1 GRCSDEP
8 SDFAV
13 GGRCV
18 FALSCL
24 IPMVALSFAPLSSS
38 GQTPPIHEWSE
49 RHPPQSSSPPALA
62 DHAVGSGTDGTYIY
76 SMYKRTTST
85 SECHFQF
92 VKYEADGTFKAE
104 ARWPGADEPVGEYI
118 PRAMKVV
125 HT

>member
-1 GRCSDEP
+1 
-8 SDFAV
+8 
-13 GGRCV
+13 
-18 FALSCL
+18 
-24 IPMVALSFAPLSSS
+24 
-38 GQTPPIHEWSE
+38 WSE

-125 HT
+125 HTGGSQPRTDIFIVGDVPDPNASPPGRRVVTMALNENSGVR